1 MLCLGGFELFSRWV
15 SLTVRRYSVF
25 GSSIHSRTCLPV
37 HLWFSSLLRPRCLAP
52 LVRLLRHSSPISK
65 DWNNSLRLIVL
76 AIILLM
82 LQQLLFKRATRK
94 IAVMISVIGNN
105 TYGTLRDLRSPENP
119 RDETFEVLRDL
130 LQRHL

>member
-25 GSSIHSRTCLPV
+25 GCSIYSRTCLPV
-37 HLWFSSLLRPRCLAP
+37 HLWFSSWLRPRCLAP
-52 LVRLLRHSSPISK
+52 LVRLLRRSPPISK

-82 LQQLLFKRATRK
+82 LQQLLFKRANKKNRR
-94 IAVMISVIGNN
+94 NDFRN
-105 TYGTLRDLRSPENP
+105 R
-119 RDETFEVLRDL
+119 
-130 LQRHL
+130 